1 MLDLDQPINPN
12 LSNLL
17 REVELASFSEPD
29 QDEFEAYYHRPQ
41 QPSAANNLLEPAIGR
56 LEVSDDR
63 VNSYQ
68 ASEDSYLDPDIVAR
82 RRAERIE
89 RNKDDPF
96 YIAPTDDKSG
106 TSTPLHN
113 ILQSSNGQE
122 LDIDAIPIMQL
133 DLGKSNARPSDQ
145 TSPKKMQAPKPRQ
158 RLQVAADETLVGSGT
173 STPGHDDSEN
183 SLDVSQRPKAKGK
196 HSLLQVDSSHI
207 GSFSLEGD
215 GSDVPLD
222 FERHKR
228 EEAEMERAMK
238 DVERLRLE
246 MQRANER
253 IEAAQGVEGTV
264 IKKKKK
270 KPKTT
275 KHTSEGEDNE
285 VKVVKKKPKAKKAII
300 DEGLGAEN
308 IAGNVVKPKKKKKP
322 AKIEESHPSTMD
334 SVA

>member
-1 MLDLDQPINPN
+1 M
-12 LSNLL
+12 
-17 REVELASFSEPD
+17 
-29 QDEFEAYYHRPQ
+29 
-41 QPSAANNLLEPAIGR
+41 
-56 LEVSDDR
+56 
-63 VNSYQ
+63 
-68 ASEDSYLDPDIVAR
+68 
-82 RRAERIE
+82 
-89 RNKDDPF
+89 
-96 YIAPTDDKSG
+96 T
-106 TSTPLHN
+106 
-113 ILQSSNGQE
+113 
-122 LDIDAIPIMQL
+122 IP
-133 DLGKSNARPSDQ
+133 
-145 TSPKKMQAPKPRQ
+145 
-158 RLQVAADETLVGSGT
+158 
-173 STPGHDDSEN
+173 N